1 MLVNDS
7 SNKLDSFR
15 SAVRQYRNN
24 ESSAKDLVDTVF
36 HVLDEDV
43 DATTGVLREVAGL
56 FENDSEKDKQSAVL
70 EAVNGFRIRVS

>member
-56 FENDSEKDKQSAVL
+56 FESESEKDKQSAVL